1 MSTNGAPE
9 APNKEAAKEDEAK
22 VEPAAEKAAEK
33 PAAEAPA
40 EKASPEAP
48 AEKAAAD
55 KPAAEIAAEPAS
67 GRDAAEPAS
76 DAAPE
81 VSDAAPRK
89 SGKKKKS
96 SRGSKPAAI
105 DLKGLSKHFGQVK
118 AVDDVTFEVPEGSVF
133 GLIGPN
139 GAGKTTTFSMLAGY
153 LAPSGGEVYVL
164 DHWPDAVDFLKGKLG
179 ILPQDALLPANEKVG
194 DFMMFL
200 AQLQGIDAG
209 RARKAVG
216 SVLEE
221 VEGTAWWNIKCGA
234 LSHGMAKR
242 IGLAQALLGDP
253 EVVLLDEP
261 TAGLDP
267 RVAYGVRQIVKS
279 RKGRCTLVI
288 SSHNL
293 QELEEICDHAA
304 VMDHGHLVI
313 AGTMNELTA
322 SSEEIRIELGRGPT
336 CEDLI
341 RTQVQGVKV
350 VSFDRSSRELVVNF
364 DRKAADAEEMIRRV
378 LWILLQNNARISG
391 VSKGRGLEQRVMEL
405 TE

>member
-1 MSTNGAPE
+1 MSTNGSPE
-9 APNKEAAKEDEAK
+9 APSKAAGDDDAEAAAAPAK
-22 VEPAAEKAAEK
+22 TSAEQ

-40 EKASPEAP
+40 AKASAEPAAAEAP
-48 AEKAAAD
+48 AAKETPETSAGKASAD
-55 KPAAEIAAEPAS
+55 KP
-67 GRDAAEPAS
+67 
-76 DAAPE
+76 
-81 VSDAAPRK
+81 
-89 SGKKKKS
+89 KKKKS
-96 SRGSKPAAI
+96 SKAGRPAAI
-105 DLKGLSKHFGQVK
+105 DLKGLSKSFGSVK

-153 LAPSGGEVYVL
+153 LAPTHGEVYVL

-194 DFMMFL
+194 EFMMFL
-200 AQLQGIDAG
+200 ARLQGIDAG

-221 VEGTAWWNIKCGA
+221 VEGTQWWNIKCGA

-304 VMDHGHLVI
+304 IMDHGHLVLS
-313 AGTMNELTA
+313 GTMNELTA
-322 SSEEIRIELGRGPT
+322 SSEEIRVELGRGPIP
-336 CEDLI
+336 EDLVRAI
-341 RTQVQGVKV
+341 EGVKTV
-350 VSFDRSSRELVVNF
+350 AFDRSSRELCVNF
-364 DRKAADAEEMIRRV
+364 DRRVADAEEMIRRV
-378 LWILLQNNARISG
+378 LWVLLQNNARISG

>member
-1 MSTNGAPE
+1 MSTNGSPE
-9 APNKEAAKEDEAK
+9 APSKSADDDDDEVAAAPVKTSPEL
-22 VEPAAEKAAEK
+22 

-40 EKASPEAP
+40 AKASAEPAAAKASAEPAAAEAP
-48 AEKAAAD
+48 AAKEIPEASAEKAPAD
-55 KPAAEIAAEPAS
+55 RP
-67 GRDAAEPAS
+67 
-76 DAAPE
+76 
-81 VSDAAPRK
+81 
-89 SGKKKKS
+89 KKKKS
-96 SRGSKPAAI
+96 SKAGRPAAI
-105 DLKGLSKHFGQVK
+105 DLKGLSKSFGSVK

-153 LAPSGGEVYVL
+153 LAPTNGEVYVL

-194 DFMMFL
+194 EFMMFL
-200 AQLQGIDAG
+200 ARLQGIDAG

-221 VEGTAWWNIKCGA
+221 VEGTQWWNIKCGA

-304 VMDHGHLVI
+304 IMDHGHLVLT
-313 AGTMNELTA
+313 GTMNELTA
-322 SSEEIRIELGRGPT
+322 SSEEIRVELGRGPIP
-336 CEDLI
+336 EDLVRAI
-341 RTQVQGVKV
+341 EGVKTV
-350 VSFDRSSRELVVNF
+350 AFDRSSRELCVNF
-364 DRKAADAEEMIRRV
+364 DRRVADAEEMIRRV
-378 LWILLQNNARISG
+378 LWVLLQNNARISG

>member
-1 MSTNGAPE
+1 MSTNGSPE
-9 APNKEAAKEDEAK
+9 APSKPAADADTEAAAAPAKASPELPVAEAPAAK
-22 VEPAAEKAAEK
+22 ASAEPA
-33 PAAEAPA
+33 AAEAPA
-40 EKASPEAP
+40 AKETPETP
-48 AEKAAAD
+48 AEKAPAD
-55 KPAAEIAAEPAS
+55 RP
-67 GRDAAEPAS
+67 
-76 DAAPE
+76 
-81 VSDAAPRK
+81 
-89 SGKKKKS
+89 KKKKS
-96 SRGSKPAAI
+96 SKAGRPAAI
-105 DLKGLSKHFGQVK
+105 DLKGLSKSFGAVK

-153 LAPSGGEVYVL
+153 LAPTHGEVYVL

-200 AQLQGIDAG
+200 ARLQGIDAG

-221 VEGTAWWNIKCGA
+221 VEGTQWWNIKCGA

-304 VMDHGHLVI
+304 IMDHGHLVLT
-313 AGTMNELTA
+313 GTMNELTA
-322 SSEEIRIELGRGPT
+322 SSEEIRVELGRGPVP
-336 CEDLI
+336 EDLVRAI
-341 RTQVQGVKV
+341 EGVKTV
-350 VSFDRSSRELVVNF
+350 AFDRSSRELCVNF
-364 DRKAADAEEMIRRV
+364 DRRGADAEEMIRRV
-378 LWILLQNNARISG
+378 LWVLLQNNARISG

>member
-1 MSTNGAPE
+1 MSTNGSPE
-9 APNKEAAKEDEAK
+9 APSKSADDADVEAA
-22 VEPAAEKAAEK
+22 AAPVKTSPEL

-40 EKASPEAP
+40 AKASAEPAAAKASAEPAAAEAP
-48 AEKAAAD
+48 AAKEIPEASAEKAPAD
-55 KPAAEIAAEPAS
+55 RP
-67 GRDAAEPAS
+67 
-76 DAAPE
+76 
-81 VSDAAPRK
+81 
-89 SGKKKKS
+89 KKKKS
-96 SRGSKPAAI
+96 SKAGRPAAI
-105 DLKGLSKHFGQVK
+105 DLKGLSKSFGSVK

-153 LAPSGGEVYVL
+153 LAPTNGEVYVL

-194 DFMMFL
+194 EFMMFL
-200 AQLQGIDAG
+200 ARLQGIDAG

-221 VEGTAWWNIKCGA
+221 VEGTQWWNIKCGA

-304 VMDHGHLVI
+304 IMDHGHLVLT
-313 AGTMNELTA
+313 GTMNELTA
-322 SSEEIRIELGRGPT
+322 SSEEIRVELGRGPIP
-336 CEDLI
+336 EDLVRAI
-341 RTQVQGVKV
+341 EGVKTV
-350 VSFDRSSRELVVNF
+350 AFDRSSRELCVNF
-364 DRKAADAEEMIRRV
+364 DRRVADAEEMIRRV
-378 LWILLQNNARISG
+378 LWVLLQNNARISG

>member
-1 MSTNGAPE
+1 MSTNGSPE
-9 APNKEAAKEDEAK
+9 APSKSADDADVEAAAAPVKTSPELPAAEVPAAK
-22 VEPAAEKAAEK
+22 ASAEPAAAKTSPEPA
-33 PAAEAPA
+33 AAEAPA
-40 EKASPEAP
+40 AKEIPEAS
-48 AEKAAAD
+48 AEKAPAD
-55 KPAAEIAAEPAS
+55 RP
-67 GRDAAEPAS
+67 
-76 DAAPE
+76 
-81 VSDAAPRK
+81 
-89 SGKKKKS
+89 KKKKS
-96 SRGSKPAAI
+96 SKAGRPAAI
-105 DLKGLSKHFGQVK
+105 DLKGLSKSFGSVK

-153 LAPSGGEVYVL
+153 LAPTNGEVYVL

-194 DFMMFL
+194 EFMMFL
-200 AQLQGIDAG
+200 ARLQGIDAG

-221 VEGTAWWNIKCGA
+221 VEGTQWWNIKCGA

-304 VMDHGHLVI
+304 IMDHGHLVLT
-313 AGTMNELTA
+313 GTMNELTA
-322 SSEEIRIELGRGPT
+322 SSEEIRVELGRGPIP
-336 CEDLI
+336 EDLVRAI
-341 RTQVQGVKV
+341 EGVKTV
-350 VSFDRSSRELVVNF
+350 AFDRSSRELCVNF
-364 DRKAADAEEMIRRV
+364 DRRVADAEEMIRRV
-378 LWILLQNNARISG
+378 LWVLLQNNARISG

>member
-1 MSTNGAPE
+1 MSTDGTLE
-9 APNKEAAKEDEAK
+9 APTQPADADSAPAAAAAGAS
-22 VEPAAEKAAEK
+22 EPAE
-33 PAAEAPA
+33 PAPSAPA
-40 EKASPEAP
+40 EASR
-48 AEKAAAD
+48 
-55 KPAAEIAAEPAS
+55 KPS
-67 GRDAAEPAS
+67 
-76 DAAPE
+76 
-81 VSDAAPRK
+81 
-89 SGKKKKS
+89 KKKKS
-96 SRGSKPAAI
+96 SKEDKLAAI
-105 DLKGLSKHFGQVK
+105 DLKGLSKSFGAMK

-153 LAPSGGEVYVL
+153 LAPSAGEVYVL

-200 AQLQGIDAG
+200 ARLQGIDSAD
-209 RARKAVG
+209 AKKAVG

-242 IGLAQALLGDP
+242 IGLAQALLGEP

-293 QELEEICDHAA
+293 QEL
-304 VMDHGHLVI
+304 
-313 AGTMNELTA
+313 
-322 SSEEIRIELGRGPT
+322 
-336 CEDLI
+336 
-341 RTQVQGVKV
+341 
-350 VSFDRSSRELVVNF
+350 
-364 DRKAADAEEMIRRV
+364 
-378 LWILLQNNARISG
+378 
-391 VSKGRGLEQRVMEL
+391 
-405 TE
+405 